1 MLALLTNGST
11 EKVFVSAE
19 TEAPVKEYPPAQD
32 ATSKQI
38 ANISNKIR
46 FKAFR
51 LLYNQLLRLLSF
63 DIQKVNAF
71 LGQCY
76 ALSVIFFDIQDFS
89 S

>member
-11 EKVFVSAE
+11 EKVFVSGE

-63 DIQKVNAF
+63 DIHQVNAF

-76 ALSVIFFDIQDFS
+76 AMSVISFYVQDFS